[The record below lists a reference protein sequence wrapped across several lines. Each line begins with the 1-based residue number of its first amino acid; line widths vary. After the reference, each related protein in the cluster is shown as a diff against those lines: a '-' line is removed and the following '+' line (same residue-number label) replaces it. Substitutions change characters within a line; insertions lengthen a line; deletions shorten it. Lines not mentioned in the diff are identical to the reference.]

1 MTIERKEKL
10 IDAYVEG
17 AIEIDPEII
26 TRTLKEILFLQPD
39 KFEQYVKD
47 FMEYVEELELIGPEQ
62 D

>member
-1 MTIERKEKL
+1 MTIERNEKL
-10 IDAYVEG
+10 INAYVEG

-47 FMEYVEELELIGPEQ
+47 FMEYVEELELIEPEQ

>member
-1 MTIERKEKL
+1 MTNERKEKL
-10 IDAYVEG
+10 INAYVEG
-17 AIEIDPEII
+17 AIEIDSEII

-47 FMEYVEELELIGPEQ
+47 FMEYVEELELIEPEQ

>member
-10 IDAYVEG
+10 INAYVEG
-17 AIEIDPEII
+17 AIEIDPEIL

-47 FMEYVEELELIGPEQ
+47 FMEYVEELELIEPEQ

>member
-10 IDAYVEG
+10 INAYVEG
-17 AIEIDPEII
+17 TIEIDPEII

-47 FMEYVEELELIGPEQ
+47 FMEYVEELELIDPE
-62 D
+62 

>member
-17 AIEIDPEII
+17 AIEIDPEIL

-47 FMEYVEELELIGPEQ
+47 FMEYVEELELIDPEQ

>member
-10 IDAYVEG
+10 INAYVEG

-47 FMEYVEELELIGPEQ
+47 FMEYVEDLGLIEEE
-62 D
+62 

>member
-1 MTIERKEKL
+1 MTNERKEKL
-10 IDAYVEG
+10 INAYVEG
-17 AIEIDPEII
+17 AIEINPEII

-47 FMEYVEELELIGPEQ
+47 FMEYVEELELIEPEQ

>member
-1 MTIERKEKL
+1 MTNERKEKL
-10 IDAYVEG
+10 INAYVEG
-17 AIEIDPEII
+17 AIEIDSEII

-47 FMEYVEELELIGPEQ
+47 FMEYVEELDLIAPEE

>member
-1 MTIERKEKL
+1 MTNERKEKL
-10 IDAYVEG
+10 INAYVEG
-17 AIEIDPEII
+17 AIEIDSEII

-47 FMEYVEELELIGPEQ
+47 FMEYVEELDLIEPEQ

>member
-1 MTIERKEKL
+1 MTNERKEKL
-10 IDAYVEG
+10 INAYVEG
-17 AIEIDPEII
+17 AIEIDSEII

>member
-10 IDAYVEG
+10 INAYVEG
-17 AIEIDPEII
+17 AMEIDPEII
-26 TRTLKEILFLQPD
+26 SNVLKEILFLQPD

-47 FMEYVEELELIGPEQ
+47 FMEYVEELELIEPEQ

>member
-10 IDAYVEG
+10 INAYVEG

-47 FMEYVEELELIGPEQ
+47 FMEYVEELELIDPEQ

>member
-47 FMEYVEELELIGPEQ
+47 FMEYVEDLGLIEEE
-62 D
+62 

>member
-10 IDAYVEG
+10 IDAYVES
-17 AIEIDPEII
+17 AIEIDSEIL

-47 FMEYVEELELIGPEQ
+47 FMEYVEDLGLIEEEEN
-62 D
+62 

>member
-10 IDAYVEG
+10 INAYVEG
-17 AIEIDPEII
+17 VIEIDSEII

-47 FMEYVEELELIGPEQ
+47 FMEYVEELELIEPEQ

>member
-10 IDAYVEG
+10 INAYVEG

-47 FMEYVEELELIGPEQ
+47 FMEYVEELDLIGPEE

>member
-10 IDAYVEG
+10 INAYVEG

-39 KFEQYVKD
+39 KFEQFVKD
-47 FMEYVEELELIGPEQ
+47 FMEYVEELGLIEEEQ

>member
-10 IDAYVEG
+10 INAYVEG
-17 AIEIDPEII
+17 AIEIDSEII

-47 FMEYVEELELIGPEQ
+47 FMEYVEDLGLIEEE
-62 D
+62 

>member
-47 FMEYVEELELIGPEQ
+47 FMEYVEDLGLVEEE
-62 D
+62 

>member
-1 MTIERKEKL
+1 MTNERKEKL
-10 IDAYVEG
+10 INAYVEG

-47 FMEYVEELELIGPEQ
+47 FMEYVEELDLIEPEQ

>member
-10 IDAYVEG
+10 INAYVEG
-17 AIEIDPEII
+17 AIEIDSEII

-47 FMEYVEELELIGPEQ
+47 FMEYVEELGLIEEEQ

>member
-47 FMEYVEELELIGPEQ
+47 FMEYVEELELIEPEQ

>member
-10 IDAYVEG
+10 INAYVEG
-17 AIEIDPEII
+17 AMEIDPEIL

-47 FMEYVEELELIGPEQ
+47 FMEYVEDLGLIEEEEN
-62 D
+62 

>member
-1 MTIERKEKL
+1 MTNERKEKL
-10 IDAYVEG
+10 INAYVEG
-17 AIEIDPEII
+17 AIEIDSEII

-47 FMEYVEELELIGPEQ
+47 FMEYVEELELIDPEQ

>member
-10 IDAYVEG
+10 INAYVEG
-17 AIEIDPEII
+17 AIEIDSEII

-47 FMEYVEELELIGPEQ
+47 FMEYVEELELIGPEE

>member
-10 IDAYVEG
+10 INAYVEG
-17 AIEIDPEII
+17 AIEIDSEII

-47 FMEYVEELELIGPEQ
+47 FMEYVEELELIEPEE

>member
-1 MTIERKEKL
+1 MTNERKEKL
-10 IDAYVEG
+10 INAYVEG
-17 AIEIDPEII
+17 AIEIDSEII

-47 FMEYVEELELIGPEQ
+47 FMEYVEELDLIDPEE

>member
-1 MTIERKEKL
+1 MTNERKEKL
-10 IDAYVEG
+10 INAYVEG
-17 AIEIDPEII
+17 AIEIDPEIL

-47 FMEYVEELELIGPEQ
+47 FMEYVEELELIEPEQ

>member
-10 IDAYVEG
+10 INAYVEG
-17 AIEIDPEII
+17 AIEIDPEILKN
-26 TRTLKEILFLQPD
+26 TLKEILFLQPD

-47 FMEYVEELELIGPEQ
+47 FMEYVEELELIEPEQ

>member
-10 IDAYVEG
+10 INAYVEG

-39 KFEQYVKD
+39 KFEQFVKD
-47 FMEYVEELELIGPEQ
+47 FMEYVEELELIEPEQ

>member
-10 IDAYVEG
+10 INAYVEG
-17 AIEIDPEII
+17 AIEIDSEIL

-47 FMEYVEELELIGPEQ
+47 FMEYVEELELIEPEQ

>member
-10 IDAYVEG
+10 INAYVEG

-47 FMEYVEELELIGPEQ
+47 FMEYVEELELIGPEE

>member
-10 IDAYVEG
+10 INAYVEG
-17 AIEIDPEII
+17 AIEINPEII
-26 TRTLKEILFLQPD
+26 TNTLKEILFLQPD

-47 FMEYVEELELIGPEQ
+47 FMEYVEELELIGPEE

>member
-17 AIEIDPEII
+17 AIEIDSEII

-47 FMEYVEELELIGPEQ
+47 FMEYVEELGLIEEE
-62 D
+62 

>member
-1 MTIERKEKL
+1 MTNERKEKL
-10 IDAYVEG
+10 INAYVEG
-17 AIEIDPEII
+17 AMEIDPEIL

-47 FMEYVEELELIGPEQ
+47 FMEYVEDLGLIEEEE

>member
-10 IDAYVEG
+10 INAYVEG
-17 AIEIDPEII
+17 AIEIDSEII

-39 KFEQYVKD
+39 KFEQFVKD
-47 FMEYVEELELIGPEQ
+47 FMEYVEELELIGPEE

>member
-10 IDAYVEG
+10 INAYVEG
-17 AIEIDPEII
+17 AIEIDSEII

-47 FMEYVEELELIGPEQ
+47 FMEYVEDLGLIEEEQ